1 MTRASRAASAVV
13 LVAAMLALV
22 APARGGAQLTTRQ
35 LVDASTAVARVEV
48 RFAQRAR
55 NDSARVLA
63 WLSGAPAAGE
73 PVDATAWFGPC
84 QPSRAVLER
93 WLASHERH
101 PGRATWQRVLRD
113 GGATQVVFLTRR
125 DGALRP
131 VCETESMLGRGYA
144 AHPAHAALRTEL
156 DAALRELRASASPR

>member
-1 MTRASRAASAVV
+1 MNRASRAAFAVV
-13 LVAAMLALV
+13 LTAALLALA

-35 LVDASTAVARVEV
+35 LVEASTAVARVEV
-48 RFAQRAR
+48 RFAQRPR
-55 NDSARVLA
+55 KDSARVID

-101 PGRATWQRVLRD
+101 PGRETWQRVLRE
-113 GGATQVVFLTRR
+113 GGATQVVFLARR

-131 VCETESMLGRGYA
+131 VCETESMLGRGYTV
-144 AHPAHAALRTEL
+144 HPGHAAFRAEL